1 MLLTVKCYLNIQD
14 YLVNNM
20 KWILK
25 YYIKSKYL
33 GYSKVYYKEFELLDN
48 LKTYIR
54 LNNII
59 NYEIYER
66 IY

>member
-1 MLLTVKCYLNIQD
+1 
-14 YLVNNM
+14 M

-33 GYSKVYYKEFELLDN
+33 DYTKVYYKEFELLDN

-59 NYEIYER
+59 NYEIYGR